1 MFNGISYFQILSWL
15 TQITHEA
22 WSTFMEAQLQ
32 EFVPLSDQHMCRPR
46 LAQEEEG
53 QHAPPRVAFCWD
65 ASRVSDLP
73 GGAAKHVLKQRPFP
87 ASFSKTL
94 ALGER
99 QG

>member
-46 LAQEEEG
+46 LAQ
-53 QHAPPRVAFCWD
+53 PRIYMFG
-65 ASRVSDLP
+65 L
-73 GGAAKHVLKQRPFP
+73 
-87 ASFSKTL
+87 
-94 ALGER
+94 
-99 QG
+99 